1 MRARVSPCCLSVC
14 LQPQPKR
21 ARVCLST
28 SLPPTPTLAPL
39 STPSHPQPTRPHLHA
54 YTGISAFV
62 VPRDAPGFSV
72 GKKEDKLGIRA
83 SSTANLIM
91 EDVRVPK
98 VRLV

>member
-1 MRARVSPCCLSVC
+1 MHARAYLS
-14 LQPQPKR
+14 LDPHSNFDPNRPQPNVT
-21 ARVCLST
+21 A
-28 SLPPTPTLAPL
+28 
-39 STPSHPQPTRPHLHA
+39 
-54 YTGISAFV
+54 GISAFV

-98 VRLV
+98 VVLDLGLPCLC